1 MQRHGEAARRAA
13 TYDAQVKPE
22 PPQHPDDEPL
32 DDDDRLLVSTL
43 TPVKRRSTFFDP
55 HVGQA
60 WPSPAAYA
68 DIVSRTS

>member
-1 MQRHGEAARRAA
+1 MAARRAA
-13 TYDAQVKPE
+13 AYDAQVNPE
-22 PPQHPDDEPL
+22 GPPHPDDPQLE
-32 DDDDRLLVSTL
+32 DDDRLPVSTL

>member
-1 MQRHGEAARRAA
+1 MAARRAA
-13 TYDAQVKPE
+13 AYEAQVNPE
-22 PPQHPDDEPL
+22 RPPHPEDELLEDDV
-32 DDDDRLLVSTL
+32 RLPVSTL
-43 TPVKRRSTFFDP
+43 TPVKRRSTFFEP